1 MISLLLITALAVQ
14 YPAAA
19 TPATDTTN
27 VRPAVTTRATTP
39 TPTPPAAVVSRAV
52 FHDAMRMLWEDHIV
66 FTRNYI
72 ISAAADLPGTPVVA
86 ERLLRNQNDIGDAMK
101 PYYGEAAANQLTTLL
116 RNHILLAGKVI
127 AIAKSAGNP
136 MQDPTTLNGAVTA
149 WQANGDSIALFLSSA
164 NPRNWPSATLQSA
177 LRMHL
182 DMTLK
187 EATAQLHG
195 DWAGSIAAYDDVHQQ
210 ILQMADVLSEGIFKQ
225 FPNRFSSKPT
235 TMSSLQ

>member
-1 MISLLLITALAVQ
+1 MLSLLLITALAVQ

-39 TPTPPAAVVSRAV
+39 TPAPTAMVSRAV
-52 FHDAMRMLWEDHIV
+52 FHDAMRVLWEDHIF

-72 ISAAADLPGTPVVA
+72 VSAAAGLADTPLVA
-86 ERLLRNQNDIGDAMK
+86 ERLLRNQNDIGDALN
-101 PYYGEAAANQLTTLL
+101 PYYGDAAANQLTGLL

-127 AIAKSAGNP
+127 GFAKSDGQA
-136 MQDPTTLNGAVTA
+136 MQDPTALNGAVAA

-164 NPRNWPSATLQSA
+164 NPRNWPRTTLQSA

-195 DWAGSIAAYDDVHQQ
+195 DWAGSIAAYDEVHQQ
-210 ILQMADVLSEGIFKQ
+210 ILQMADVLSEGIMKQ
-225 FPNRFSSKPT
+225 FPNRFNAKPT